1 MKLSLTSFVKVALIA
16 ALYSTVSL
24 VLAPFSFGN
33 IQVRVAEGLTL
44 LPLLS
49 PLPILGLTLGCFITN
64 FIGVIMGVNILGMM
78 DVFIGTFATL
88 IAALL
93 TYYFRNIKIKGFP
106 LLSTLMPIVINAI
119 IIGAELTYVFAPA
132 FTLSYFMIFALEVGI
147 GQFIAVYLVGL
158 PILNALKKRNISLD

>member
-1 MKLSLTSFVKVALIA
+1 MKITLSSLVKIAMIA

-44 LPLLS
+44 LPLIS
-49 PLPILGLTLGCFITN
+49 PLAIFGLTLGCFITN
-64 FIGVIMGVNILGMM
+64 FVGVIMGANILGMM

-93 TYYFRNIKIKGFP
+93 TYKLRNITIKGFP
-106 LLSTLMPIVINAI
+106 FLSSLMPIVINAV
-119 IIGAELTYVFAPA
+119 IIGAELAYVFAPE
-132 FTLSYFMIFALEVGI
+132 FTFSYFAIFALEVAI
-147 GQFIAVYLVGL
+147 GQTIAVYIVGL
-158 PILNALKKRNISLD
+158 PILSALKKRINLIN

>member
-64 FIGVIMGVNILGMM
+64 FIGVVMGVNILGMM

-106 LLSTLMPIVINAI
+106 LLSTLMPVVINAI
-119 IIGAELTYVFAPA
+119 IIGAELAYVFAPE
-132 FTLSYFMIFALEVGI
+132 FTLSYFLIFALEVGI

>member
-1 MKLSLTSFVKVALIA
+1 MKITLNSLVKIAMIA

-44 LPLLS
+44 LPLIS
-49 PLPILGLTLGCFITN
+49 PLAIFGLTLGCFITN
-64 FIGVIMGVNILGMM
+64 FVGVIMGANILGMM

-93 TYYFRNIKIKGFP
+93 TYKLRNITVKGFP
-106 LLSTLMPIVINAI
+106 FLSSLMPIVINAI
-119 IIGAELTYVFAPA
+119 IIGQNLRMY
-132 FTLSYFMIFALEVGI
+132 LRLNLLLRIS
-147 GQFIAVYLVGL
+147 QF
-158 PILNALKKRNISLD
+158 SH

>member
-93 TYYFRNIKIKGFP
+93 TYYFRNIKIKGLPF
-106 LLSTLMPIVINAI
+106 LSTLMPILINAI

>member
-1 MKLSLTSFVKVALIA
+1 MKITLNSLVKIAMIA

-44 LPLLS
+44 LPLIS
-49 PLPILGLTLGCFITN
+49 PLAIFGLTLGCFITN
-64 FIGVIMGVNILGMM
+64 FVGVIMGANILGMM

-93 TYYFRNIKIKGFP
+93 TYKLRNITIKGFP
-106 LLSTLMPIVINAI
+106 FLSSLMPIVINAI
-119 IIGAELTYVFAPA
+119 IIGAELAYVFAPE
-132 FTLSYFMIFALEVGI
+132 FTFSYFAIFALEVGI
-147 GQFIAVYLVGL
+147 GQTIAVYIVGL
-158 PILNALKKRNISLD
+158 PILSALKKRINLIN

>member
-33 IQVRVAEGLTL
+33 IQVRIAEGLTL

-106 LLSTLMPIVINAI
+106 LLSTLMPVVINAI
-119 IIGAELTYVFAPA
+119 IIGAELAYVFAPE
-132 FTLSYFMIFALEVGI
+132 FTLSYFLIFALEVGI

>member
-1 MKLSLTSFVKVALIA
+1 MKITLNSLVKIAMIA

-44 LPLLS
+44 LPLIS
-49 PLPILGLTLGCFITN
+49 PLAIFGLTLGCFITN
-64 FIGVIMGVNILGMM
+64 FVGVIMGANILGMM

-93 TYYFRNIKIKGFP
+93 TYKLRNITIKGFP
-106 LLSTLMPIVINAI
+106 FLSSLMPIVINAI
-119 IIGAELTYVFAPA
+119 IIGAELAYVFAPE
-132 FTLSYFMIFALEVGI
+132 FTFTYFAIFALEVGI
-147 GQFIAVYLVGL
+147 GQTIAVYIVGL
-158 PILNALKKRNISLD
+158 PILSALKKRINLIN

>member
-1 MKLSLTSFVKVALIA
+1 MKLSMTSFVKVALIA

-64 FIGVIMGVNILGMM
+64 FIGVVMGVNILGMM
-78 DVFIGTFATL
+78 DVFIGTIATL
-88 IAALL
+88 IAAVL
-93 TYYFRNIKIKGFP
+93 TYYFRNVKIKGFP

-119 IIGAELTYVFAPA
+119 IIGAELAYVFAPE
-132 FTLSYFMIFALEVGI
+132 FTFTYFLIFALEVGI
-147 GQFIAVYLVGL
+147 GQTIAVYLVGL

>member
-1 MKLSLTSFVKVALIA
+1 MKITLSSLVKIAMIA

-44 LPLLS
+44 LPLIS
-49 PLPILGLTLGCFITN
+49 PLAIFGLTLGCFITN
-64 FIGVIMGVNILGMM
+64 FVGVIMGANILGMM

-93 TYYFRNIKIKGFP
+93 TYKLRNITIKGFTF
-106 LLSTLMPIVINAI
+106 LSSLMPIVINAV
-119 IIGAELTYVFAPA
+119 IIGAELAYVFAPE
-132 FTLSYFMIFALEVGI
+132 FTFTYFAIFALEVAI
-147 GQFIAVYLVGL
+147 GQTIAVYIVGL
-158 PILNALKKRNISLD
+158 PILSALKKRINLIN

>member
-88 IAALL
+88 VAALL
-93 TYYFRNIKIKGFP
+93 TYYFRNIKIKEFP
-106 LLSTLMPIVINAI
+106 LLSTLMPVVINAI
-119 IIGAELTYVFAPA
+119 IIGAELAYVFAPE
-132 FTLSYFMIFALEVGI
+132 FTLSYFLIFALEVGI

>member
-1 MKLSLTSFVKVALIA
+1 MKITLSSLVKIAMIA

-44 LPLLS
+44 LPLIS
-49 PLPILGLTLGCFITN
+49 PLAIFGLTLGCFITN
-64 FIGVIMGVNILGMM
+64 FVGVIMGANILGMM

-93 TYYFRNIKIKGFP
+93 TYKLRNITIKGFP
-106 LLSTLMPIVINAI
+106 FLSSLMPIVINAV
-119 IIGAELTYVFAPA
+119 IIGAELAYVFAPE
-132 FTLSYFMIFALEVGI
+132 FTFTYFAIFALEVAI
-147 GQFIAVYLVGL
+147 GQTIAVYIVGL
-158 PILNALKKRNISLD
+158 PILSALKKRINLIN

>member
-106 LLSTLMPIVINAI
+106 LLSTLMPVVINAI
-119 IIGAELTYVFAPA
+119 IIGAELAYVFAPE
-132 FTLSYFMIFALEVGI
+132 FTLSYFLIFALEVGI

>member
-1 MKLSLTSFVKVALIA
+1 MKITLSSLVKIAMIA

-44 LPLLS
+44 LPLIS
-49 PLPILGLTLGCFITN
+49 PLAIFGLTLGCFITN
-64 FIGVIMGVNILGMM
+64 FVGVIMGANILGMM

-93 TYYFRNIKIKGFP
+93 TYKLRNITIKGFP
-106 LLSTLMPIVINAI
+106 FLSSLMPIVINAV
-119 IIGAELTYVFAPA
+119 IIGAELAYVFAPE
-132 FTLSYFMIFALEVGI
+132 FTFAYFAIFALEVAI
-147 GQFIAVYLVGL
+147 GQTIAVYIVGL
-158 PILNALKKRNISLD
+158 PILSALKKRINLIN

>member
-106 LLSTLMPIVINAI
+106 FLSTLMPVVINAI
-119 IIGAELTYVFAPA
+119 IIGAELAYVFAPE

>member
-106 LLSTLMPIVINAI
+106 FLSTLMPILINAI

>member
-1 MKLSLTSFVKVALIA
+1 MKLSMTSFVKVALIA

-24 VLAPFSFGN
+24 ALAPFSFGN
-33 IQVRVAEGLTL
+33 IQVRIAEGLTL

-64 FIGVIMGVNILGMM
+64 FIGVVMGVNILGMM
-78 DVFIGTFATL
+78 DVFIGTLATL
-88 IAALL
+88 LAAIL

-119 IIGAELTYVFAPA
+119 IIGAELAYVFAPK
-132 FTLSYFMIFALEVGI
+132 FTFTYFMIFALEVGI
-147 GQFIAVYLVGL
+147 GQTIAVYLVGL

>member
-16 ALYSTVSL
+16 AIYSTVSL

-64 FIGVIMGVNILGMM
+64 FIGVLMGANILGMM

-88 IAALL
+88 IAAVL

-106 LLSTLMPIVINAI
+106 FLSTLMPIVINAI
-119 IIGAELTYVFAPA
+119 IIGAELAYVFAPA
-132 FTLSYFMIFALEVGI
+132 FTFTYFLIFALEVGI
-147 GQFIAVYLVGL
+147 GQSIAVYLVGL

>member
-93 TYYFRNIKIKGFP
+93 TYYFRNIKIKEFP
-106 LLSTLMPIVINAI
+106 LLSTLMPVVINAI
-119 IIGAELTYVFAPA
+119 IIGAELAYVFAPE
-132 FTLSYFMIFALEVGI
+132 FTLSYFLIFALEVGI

>member
-106 LLSTLMPIVINAI
+106 LLSTLMPVVINAI
-119 IIGAELTYVFAPA
+119 IIGAELAYVFAPE
-132 FTLSYFMIFALEVGI
+132 FTLSYFLIFAIEVGI

>member
-106 LLSTLMPIVINAI
+106 LLSTLMPVVINAI
-119 IIGAELTYVFAPA
+119 IIGAELAYVFAPE
-132 FTLSYFMIFALEVGI
+132 FTLSYFLIFALEVGI

-158 PILNALKKRNISLD
+158 PLLNALKKRNISLD

>member
-106 LLSTLMPIVINAI
+106 FLSTLMPIVINAI

>member
-64 FIGVIMGVNILGMM
+64 FIGVIMGVNILGRM
-78 DVFIGTFATL
+78 DVIIGTFATL

-106 LLSTLMPIVINAI
+106 LLSTLMPVVINAI
-119 IIGAELTYVFAPA
+119 IIGAELAYVFAPE
-132 FTLSYFMIFALEVGI
+132 FTLSYFLIFALEVGI

>member
-78 DVFIGTFATL
+78 DIFIGTFATL

-106 LLSTLMPIVINAI
+106 LLSTLMPVVINAI
-119 IIGAELTYVFAPA
+119 IIGAELAYVFAPE
-132 FTLSYFMIFALEVGI
+132 FTLSYFLIFALEVGI